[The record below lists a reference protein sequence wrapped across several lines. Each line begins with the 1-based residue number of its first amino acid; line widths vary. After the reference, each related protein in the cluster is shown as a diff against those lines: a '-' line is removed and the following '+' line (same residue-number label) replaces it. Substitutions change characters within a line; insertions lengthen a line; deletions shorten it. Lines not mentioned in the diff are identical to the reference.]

1 MEIYSLKEEY
11 IQYLQKFDNRVCV
24 SKLNQAFG
32 RKYVGVVFQINDVV
46 YFAPLSSKQKE
57 RHFTD
62 VLLFDNKSQLGSVKI
77 NNMVPVPKKYKDQ
90 LITPVIIN
98 EFLNSRNEA
107 SKRYGNLLKKQQQ
120 VLFSTQV
127 SSSIRNKATNFYIE
141 YKNKPLLQ
149 KLCCDFKLLEQKAL
163 EFSLDIFKD
172 LNKEFKLEKK
182 KEKSKELEEE
192 LVR

>member
-24 SKLNQAFG
+24 SKLDQAFG
-32 RKYVGVVFQINDVV
+32 RKYVGVVFQIKDVV

-120 VLFSTQV
+120 ILFSTQV

-172 LNKEFKLEKK
+172 LNKEFKLDKK
-182 KEKSKELEEE
+182 KRKS
-192 LVR
+192 

>member
-24 SKLNQAFG
+24 SKLDQAFG

-90 LITPVIIN
+90 LI
-98 EFLNSRNEA
+98 E
-107 SKRYGNLLKKQQQ
+107 
-120 VLFSTQV
+120 
-127 SSSIRNKATNFYIE
+127 
-141 YKNKPLLQ
+141 
-149 KLCCDFKLLEQKAL
+149 LCC
-163 EFSLDIFKD
+163 
-172 LNKEFKLEKK
+172 KK
-182 KEKSKELEEE
+182 WAFFTRNYLQNLTSKHTSF
-192 LVR
+192 

>member
-1 MEIYSLKEEY
+1 
-11 IQYLQKFDNRVCV
+11 
-24 SKLNQAFG
+24 
-32 RKYVGVVFQINDVV
+32 
-46 YFAPLSSKQKE
+46 
-57 RHFTD
+57 
-62 VLLFDNKSQLGSVKI
+62 
-77 NNMVPVPKKYKDQ
+77 MVPVPKKYKDQ
-90 LITPVIIN
+90 LITPIIIN

-120 VLFSTQV
+120 ILFSTQV

-172 LNKEFKLEKK
+172 LNKEFKLNKK
-182 KEKSKELEEE
+182 KEKVKDLEEE